1 MRRIVT
7 VLLCVLFCLP
17 AFSQADKREL
27 RSGNRKYKK
36 GDVKEAELEYRKAL
50 VRDSL
55 SVAALN
61 NLGCALHRQ
70 GDYDGAVNSWK
81 KANEQLAG
89 DEAGLVRSWFN
100 MGCSALGKK
109 DYAAAV
115 AAFKEAL
122 MRDPGDM
129 DAKERYSY
137 AKRMLQEQ
145 QNQQNQN
152 QQNQDQQ
159 DQNQQNQDQQNQDQQ
174 AQQDQ
179 DKDQDQQDQNQQNQD
194 RQDRP
199 AGEPK
204 ISPQQ
209 AQQVLRAIQAQEK
222 ETQDKVKKEK
232 AELLKSRQKDKN
244 W

>member
-1 MRRIVT
+1 MRRFVT
-7 VLLCVLFCLP
+7 LLLCALLCLP
-17 AFSQADKREL
+17 AFSQADRREV

-36 GDVKEAELEYRKAL
+36 GDVKEAELEYRKAI

-61 NLGCALHRQ
+61 NLGCALHKQ
-70 GDYDGAVNSWK
+70 GDNDGAAKMWS
-81 KANEQLAG
+81 KAADQLKG
-89 DEAGLVRSWFN
+89 DEAGQAREWFN
-100 MGCSALGKK
+100 MGCSALAKK

-122 MRDPGDM
+122 LRDPGDM

-137 AKRMLQEQ
+137 AKRMLQQ
-145 QNQQNQN
+145 
-152 QQNQDQQ
+152 
-159 DQNQQNQDQQNQDQQ
+159 QQNQDQQNQDQQ
-174 AQQDQ
+174 NQDQQDQQDQ
-179 DKDQDQQDQNQQNQD
+179 DRQNQQDQDDRQDQDQDQQDQN
-194 RQDRP
+194 R
-199 AGEPK
+199 EPK

>member
-1 MRRIVT
+1 MRRFVT
-7 VLLCVLFCLP
+7 LLLCALFCLP
-17 AFSQADKREL
+17 AFSQADRREV

-36 GDVKEAELEYRKAL
+36 GDVKEAELEYRKAI

-61 NLGCALHRQ
+61 NLGCALHKQ
-70 GDYDGAVNSWK
+70 GDNDGAAKMWS
-81 KANEQLAG
+81 KAADQLKG
-89 DEAGLVRSWFN
+89 DEAGQAREWFN
-100 MGCSALGKK
+100 MGCSALAKK

-122 MRDPGDM
+122 LRDPGDM

-137 AKRMLQEQ
+137 AKRMLQQQ
-145 QNQQNQN
+145 QNQD

-174 AQQDQ
+174 NQDQQDQ
-179 DKDQDQQDQNQQNQD
+179 DRQNQQDQDDRQDRDQDQQDQN
-194 RQDRP
+194 R
-199 AGEPK
+199 EPK

>member
-17 AFSQADKREL
+17 ALSQADKREL

-115 AAFKEAL
+115 DAFREAL

-145 QNQQNQN
+145 QNQQNQ
-152 QQNQDQQ
+152 DQQ
-159 DQNQQNQDQQNQDQQ
+159 DQNQQNQDQQDQG
-174 AQQDQ
+174 QQDQ
-179 DKDQDQQDQNQQNQD
+179 DKDQDRQDQNQQNQDQDQDQNQD

>member
-1 MRRIVT
+1 MRRFVT
-7 VLLCVLFCLP
+7 LLLCALFCLP
-17 AFSQADKREL
+17 AFSQADRREV

-36 GDVKEAELEYRKAL
+36 GDVKEAELEYRKAM

-61 NLGCALHRQ
+61 NLGCALHKQ
-70 GDYDGAVNSWK
+70 GDNDGAAKMWS
-81 KANEQLAG
+81 KAADQLKG
-89 DEAGLVRSWFN
+89 DEPGQAREWFN
-100 MGCSALGKK
+100 MGCSALAKK

-122 MRDPGDM
+122 LRDPGDM

-137 AKRMLQEQ
+137 AKRMLQQQ
-145 QNQQNQN
+145 QNQDQQNQN

-159 DQNQQNQDQQNQDQQ
+159 DQNQQNQDQQDQNQQNQDQQ
-174 AQQDQ
+174 DQ
-179 DKDQDQQDQNQQNQD
+179 DDRQDQDQQDQN
-194 RQDRP
+194 R
-199 AGEPK
+199 EPK